1 MIKYILLFYYL
12 TTALLPKRCTKR
24 LSQLSQL
31 SQPYIFAQRHDFRA
45 YLNEIAAYLME
56 IESYLIDFRLRGAGY
71 FSRGAEY
78 LKILKDYFC
87 VRTIR
92 KE

>member
-31 SQPYIFAQRHDFRA
+31 SQPYIFAQRHDFHS

-56 IESYLIDFRLRGAGY
+56 IESYLVDFRSPGADFCARGAD
-71 FSRGAEY
+71 FC
-78 LKILKDYFC
+78 KILVPYSG
-87 VRTIR
+87 
-92 KE
+92 